1 VDGLNSIVQT
11 ALGLEYETDLFREEL
26 ELEKLSLEWVNL
38 LLPAWSRAY
47 PTIDD
52 QLMAATV
59 TALRWSWGAEANVNV
74 DLEKAEL
81 VLQHPAGFEERKFIA
96 F

>member
-1 VDGLNSIVQT
+1 MDGLNSIVQQ
-11 ALGLEYETDLFREEL
+11 ALCLTFETGLFREEI

-38 LLPAWSRAY
+38 LLPAWAY
-47 PTIDD
+47 TYPLIDD
-52 QLMAATV
+52 QLMAATI
-59 TALRWSWGAEANVNV
+59 TALRWSWGAEANVSV
-74 DLEKAEL
+74 DVEKAEL